1 VTVVEKT
8 SPPGLG
14 RVRWRRFAIILVPAT
29 ALMVMLL
36 ILTAQSVLA
45 VSISISGKPFNVTAR
60 QLQGQGF
67 ELFGVLQQSATN
79 DLPGHSNQIVLAATA
94 LRSARISDLCQSVD
108 VLGVPMIITAGYGST
123 PVVATNLVVDADRFS
138 GNASF
143 THLTLGR
150 DASTLDAV
158 PGVQGPAGGFSMQAT
173 QVTIS
178 DLRQH
183 AYAVSA
189 STFTLPG
196 FQLRFGGGC

>member
-1 VTVVEKT
+1 MTFVEKM
-8 SPPGLG
+8 SLPELG

-36 ILTAQSVLA
+36 VLTAQSVLA
-45 VSISISGKPFNVTAR
+45 VSISISGKPINVTAK

-67 ELFGVLQQSATN
+67 ELFGVVQHSATN

-108 VLGVPMIITAGYGST
+108 ILGVPMIITAGNGST
-123 PVVATNLVVDADRFS
+123 PVAATNLVVDADHFS

-143 THLTLGR
+143 NHLTLGR
-150 DASTLDAV
+150 DASTLNLV
-158 PGVQGPAGGFSMQAT
+158 PGVQGPAGGFSMKAT
-173 QVTIS
+173 QVTIT
-178 DLRQH
+178 DLIQH
-183 AYAVSA
+183 AYAVTA
-189 STFTLPG
+189 SSFTLPG

>member
-1 VTVVEKT
+1 VTFAEKM
-8 SPPGLG
+8 SLPGLG

-94 LRSARISDLCQSVD
+94 LRSASISDLCQTVD
-108 VLGVPMIITAGYGST
+108 VLGVPMIITAGDGGT
-123 PVVATNLVVDADRFS
+123 PVTATNLVVDADQFS

-143 THLTLGR
+143 TQLTLGR
-150 DASTLDAV
+150 DASTLNAV
-158 PGVQGPAGGFSMQAT
+158 PGVLGQAGGFSMEAT